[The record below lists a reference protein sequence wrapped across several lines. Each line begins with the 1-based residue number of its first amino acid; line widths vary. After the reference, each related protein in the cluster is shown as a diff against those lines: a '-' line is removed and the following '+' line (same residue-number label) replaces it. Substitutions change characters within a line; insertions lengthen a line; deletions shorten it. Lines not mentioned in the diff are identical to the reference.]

1 MSPINLDRIQDWIN
15 QGRIDP
21 SKPITLRELA
31 ATRAVHG
38 IKDGI
43 KLLARGATALTTPI
57 NIVVSRASQ
66 SAIAAVEALGGTVT
80 TRFYTKYAIHRIR
93 QRKTDPYVSLKW
105 DQDAIGKSAL
115 AVGMGSDP
123 KERVKG
129 MGFQYRLP
137 DPTSRKDLEY
147 YRDPKNRGYLSHTVK
162 EGESPSL
169 YFKPPQPAHEVQAKR
184 GRRERIRR
192 SRLRLRIGCGDLI
205 HKIELRRMQRT
216 ASHGGPIF
224 TLSCLYGCGN
234 GRYKHRCKAE
244 HSDAKYFVAVCSK
257 RT

>member
-43 KLLARGATALTTPI
+43 KLLARGGTALTTPI

-80 TRFYTKYAIHRIR
+80 TRFYTKYAIQRIR
-93 QRKTDPYVSLKW
+93 QGKSDPYVSFRW
-105 DQDAIGKSAL
+105 DQDAIGKPAL
-115 AVGMGSDP
+115 SVETGSDP
-123 KERVKG
+123 KERARG
-129 MGFQYRLP
+129 MGFPFRLP
-137 DPTSRKDLEY
+137 DPTGRTDLEY

-162 EGESPSL
+162 EGEGPSL
-169 YFKPPQPAHEVQAKR
+169 YFKPPETAQQEQARKAQKKK
-184 GRRERIRR
+184 G
-192 SRLRLRIGCGDLI
+192 SAKSTAVANRLW
-205 HKIELRRMQRT
+205 
-216 ASHGGPIF
+216 
-224 TLSCLYGCGN
+224 
-234 GRYKHRCKAE
+234 
-244 HSDAKYFVAVCSK
+244 
-257 RT
+257 